1 MFQRSL
7 NSGLLTKKQI
17 EKVLGADGRNV
28 PNLDNLL
35 DGKFT
40 PVSFSESG
48 LRKRADDLYAEYK
61 RHGVTIKKSDL
72 KPFSL
77 LRKIMRQMRSIKFKD
92 LLDPNRE
99 QLLPIKEDVPDTN
112 DGIMNLMMGQNQ
124 SPTTPLPNTPTP
136 DVSQVNLN
144 QDVDSQT
151 GLTTIEEALLSP
163 SEKAIR
169 LNQTGMA

>member
-1 MFQRSL
+1 M
-7 NSGLLTKKQI
+7 
-17 EKVLGADGRNV
+17 
-28 PNLDNLL
+28 
-35 DGKFT
+35 
-40 PVSFSESG
+40 
-48 LRKRADDLYAEYK
+48 
-61 RHGVTIKKSDL
+61 
-72 KPFSL
+72 KPL
-77 LRKIMRQMRSIKFKD
+77 LRNLKYGECFKD